1 MFLNNDI
8 AKETREVEVLA
19 KRAML
24 LSSFK
29 EIHQQNLRFILKGL
43 KIHSDVEKNDL
54 IREIYNLLR
63 MGVVM
68 VSNGMLELVENI
80 YTDETVEIELF
91 PLQSF
96 SNYIQEIHKDFA
108 KNIKELEEDSQ
119 SNSEINIVPDHSLMI
134 VEDDPD
140 LQQFYTAF
148 FQKTHWRILTQ
159 IENGIIAK
167 KHYHKLV
174 LKPSVIMIDIELPG
188 CSGFSVARDILR
200 HNSNQ
205 KIVFLSGRN
214 NFMSDSSIPT
224 DLRTIPRIS
233 KPFNFNDL
241 IIVLTKL
248 VSSD

>member
-1 MFLNNDI
+1 MAFNNNI

-24 LSSFK
+24 LFSFK
-29 EIHQQNLRFILKGL
+29 EIHRQNFRFILKGL
-43 KIHSDVEKNDL
+43 GIRSVVEKNDL
-54 IREIYNLLR
+54 IREIYHLLR

-68 VSNGMLELVENI
+68 VSHGMPELVEKI

-108 KNIKELEEDSQ
+108 KIIKELEEDSQ
-119 SNSEINIVPDHSLMI
+119 SNSEITSVSVHSLMI

-140 LQQFYTAF
+140 LQQFYTDF
-148 FQKTHWRILTQ
+148 FQTTHWRIVSQ
-159 IENGIIAK
+159 IENGLIAK
-167 KHYHKLV
+167 KHYHELL

-200 HNSNQ
+200 HNPNQ
-205 KIVFLSGRN
+205 KIVFVSGKN
-214 NFMSDSSIPT
+214 NLMNDSSIPT

-233 KPFNFNDL
+233 KPFRFNDL
-241 IIVLTKL
+241 IMVLKKL